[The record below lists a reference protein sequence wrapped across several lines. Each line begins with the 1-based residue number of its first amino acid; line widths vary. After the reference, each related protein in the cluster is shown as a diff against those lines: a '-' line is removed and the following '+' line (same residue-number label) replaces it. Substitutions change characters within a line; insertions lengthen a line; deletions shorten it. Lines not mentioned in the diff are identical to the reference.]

1 MTKDELI
8 AKLTDLEWEDFE
20 VKEAKGE
27 VPKSAWQTVSA
38 FSNTAGGWLVF
49 GVKQRGSSFE
59 VVKMTNPEKIEQ
71 DFLATLRG
79 GQKFNT
85 VINPTCAKHT
95 LDGATILAFY
105 IPVSPNKPVYFNTQ
119 SNTYIRRGSADQKAT
134 QAEIDAMYRDQ
145 TFGTKS
151 SELAIGTSYSDLKEK
166 SIREY
171 RDYMSRFNT
180 GVSYNRMEL
189 DEFLVKMRVLD
200 KETKQCTFAGLL
212 FFGQREVVEHFFADF
227 RIDLLEIPGTSYTD
241 AISRYTFRISED
253 DYENLWEAYFEC
265 MKRLRKE
272 VDVEFKLNAEGFGEE
287 LSPGLMAVREA
298 LVNMLMHAD
307 YFAPACPRVRIFN
320 YHIEYY
326 NPGGL
331 PKPLEELKGNDLSIP
346 RNPILAKLF
355 RMVKLAENAGYGF
368 DKIEDNWRA
377 YNNSTPEYIIDFD
390 SVIVQLFLENKLA
403 DTDNVYKENLKIQDF
418 DAVIQ
423 KLTNNF
429 DENLVLFNKNFT
441 AFVNALQHNHNL
453 SSERLRRDFGEG
465 SERLRRRFGDKP
477 AFLLFLIA
485 LDNTISAQSAAQYL
499 GVSQRM
505 VENYLQQLREQEIL
519 DRIGG
524 DFGGQWLIKI
534 SKQLESNDL
543 TSESTDLDASKKQTQ
558 PTFSPDIWEKLSTD
572 FDENTAFFS
581 ENFTAFVNALKH
593 NHNLSSETVRRQFG
607 DGSERVRRQACS
619 FALFN
624 SA

>member
-1 MTKDELI
+1 MNKEDLI
-8 AKLTDLEWEDFE
+8 AKLADLEWEDFE

-27 VPKSAWQTVSA
+27 VPKSAWETVSA

-49 GVKQRGSSFE
+49 GLKQKGSSFE
-59 VVKMTNPEKIEQ
+59 VVEMTNPEKIEQ

-79 GQKFNT
+79 GQKFNA
-85 VINPTCAKHT
+85 VINPTCAKYN
-95 LDGATILAFY
+95 LDGATVLAFY
-105 IPVSPNKPVYFNTQ
+105 IPVSPNKPVYYNTQ

-134 QAEIDAMYRDQ
+134 KTEIDALYRDQ

-151 SELAIGTSYSDLKEK
+151 SEVAIGTTYSDLKEK

-171 RDYMSRFNT
+171 RDYMSRFNA

-212 FFGQREVVEHFFADF
+212 FFGQRETIEQFFADF

-241 AISRYTFRISED
+241 ATSRYTFRISED

-287 LSPGLMAVREA
+287 LSPGLLAVREA

-320 YHIEYY
+320 NHIEYY

-368 DKIEDNWRA
+368 DKIEDNWKA
-377 YNNSTPEYIIDFD
+377 YNNSAPDYIINFD
-390 SVIVQLFLENKLA
+390 SVIVKLQTHVNVQKEEPLEILA
-403 DTDNVYKENLKIQDF
+403 DFGNL
-418 DAVIQ
+418 
-423 KLTNNF
+423 
-429 DENLVLFNKNFT
+429 
-441 AFVNALQHNHNL
+441 
-453 SSERLRRDFGEG
+453 SERLAIPAEENLTFLRSKYGVITEHLRGKFGQSSDEVRSKFGVNSDKTDFIFREN
-465 SERLRRRFGDKP
+465 ETFI
-477 AFLLFLIA
+477 LFLISVDA
-485 LDNTISAQSAAQYL
+485 TVTAKQMAAIL
-499 GVSQRM
+499 GVSSRTI
-505 VENYLQQLREQEIL
+505 EKQLAKLKSDNRIT
-519 DRIGG
+519 RIGSDKTG
-524 DFGGQWLIKI
+524 SWKI
-534 SKQLESNDL
+534 L
-543 TSESTDLDASKKQTQ
+543 
-558 PTFSPDIWEKLSTD
+558 KLK
-572 FDENTAFFS
+572 NI
-581 ENFTAFVNALKH
+581 
-593 NHNLSSETVRRQFG
+593 
-607 DGSERVRRQACS
+607 
-619 FALFN
+619 
-624 SA
+624 